1 MREQRLKILAMMG
14 VPPSSLQ
21 ASPLGL
27 SRFPPDLASTTYRPH
42 GSFPNSS
49 SSYSP
54 SMIQHT
60 TSQHL
65 HDREEELRHRDMWM
79 AAMERRIQHA
89 LATVGRDWEQQQL
102 QTLFQ
107 SPRTFHQYGHNPMMY
122 DLNHEPGTNLYPPY
136 FTGAPVNASAAH
148 VLQPVHHAS
157 IQPGPMS
164 VPHPGTPVQY
174 PPGAVAMPVSG
185 Y

>member
-89 LATVGRDWEQQQL
+89 LATAGRDWEQQQL

-122 DLNHEPGTNLYPPY
+122 DLNHEPGTNLIPKHTCLLYTSPSPRD
-136 FTGAPVNASAAH
+136 S
-148 VLQPVHHAS
+148 
-157 IQPGPMS
+157 
-164 VPHPGTPVQY
+164 
-174 PPGAVAMPVSG
+174 
-185 Y
+185 